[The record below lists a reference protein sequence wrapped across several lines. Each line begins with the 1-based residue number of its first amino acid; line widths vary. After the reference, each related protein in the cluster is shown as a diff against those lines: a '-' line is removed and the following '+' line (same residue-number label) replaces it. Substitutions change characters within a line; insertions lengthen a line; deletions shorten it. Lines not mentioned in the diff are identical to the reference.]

1 MNYLSKLKHLR
12 EAKQIVEDL
21 KKKGKKIVFTNG
33 CFDILHVGHVRY
45 LNDAKKYG
53 DFLIVGINSDSSV
66 RRIKGE
72 NRPIID
78 EKARAEVVAGLD
90 SVDMV
95 IIFSED
101 TPYELIKTLEPD
113 VLIKGGDWKEEEIV
127 GADIVKRSG
136 GKVLTVPY
144 ISGYSTTSIIEKIIR
159 LYCK

>member
-1 MNYLSKLKHLR
+1 MDYLSKLKHLR
-12 EAKQIVEDL
+12 EAKQIVENL
-21 KKKGKKIVFTNG
+21 KKEGKKIIPTNG

-66 RRIKGE
+66 RRIKGK

>member
-12 EAKQIVEDL
+12 EAKQIVENL
-21 KKKGKKIVFTNG
+21 KKEGKKIIFTNG

>member
-12 EAKQIVEDL
+12 EAKQIVENL
-21 KKKGKKIVFTNG
+21 KKEGKKIIFTNG

-66 RRIKGE
+66 RRIKGK

-127 GADIVKRSG
+127 GADIVKGSG